1 MNKKVDRTFAEK
13 FLTSVDTPLEY
24 GVYFLFHDW
33 WAEAPDSAI
42 DGYLEE
48 MHKIDGVDA
57 FLKER
62 HFAEPLSLE
71 RLAECAPG
79 TLGHDYRAFLVE
91 NKLEENL
98 GRNYRAM
105 NEELTQMGALNR
117 LPADL
122 SYLITRGFQTHDFL
136 HILTGY
142 RATHMGELALAAYY
156 LAQLRFPYHAMR
168 MAVTAA
174 HYAFL
179 EPRIITECMDAI
191 ADGWTFGRKSKNI
204 HFHKWE
210 EEIDTPLLEL
220 RNRFEL
226 KTIAMAV

>member
-1 MNKKVDRTFAEK
+1 
-13 FLTSVDTPLEY
+13 
-24 GVYFLFHDW
+24 
-33 WAEAPDSAI
+33 
-42 DGYLEE
+42 
-48 MHKIDGVDA
+48 
-57 FLKER
+57 
-62 HFAEPLSLE
+62 
-71 RLAECAPG
+71 
-79 TLGHDYRAFLVE
+79 
-91 NKLEENL
+91 
-98 GRNYRAM
+98 M
-105 NEELTQMGALNR
+105 NEELTQKGALNR

-156 LAQLRFPYHAMR
+156 WRSCVSPITPCVWRLRRRIMR
-168 MAVTAA
+168 
-174 HYAFL
+174 F

-220 RNRFEL
+220 RNRFDL
-226 KTIAMAV
+226 NTIAWRANAMLIRFTFCEYCRRRERICRPSPHPTKHHPSRHGWSMSSCAVACQCRHQNL

>member
-156 LAQLRFPYHAMR
+156 LAQLRFPYHACLLY
-168 MAVTAA
+168 TST
-174 HYAFL
+174 L
-179 EPRIITECMDAI
+179 PTKRI
-191 ADGWTFGRKSKNI
+191 
-204 HFHKWE
+204 
-210 EEIDTPLLEL
+210 
-220 RNRFEL
+220 
-226 KTIAMAV
+226 V